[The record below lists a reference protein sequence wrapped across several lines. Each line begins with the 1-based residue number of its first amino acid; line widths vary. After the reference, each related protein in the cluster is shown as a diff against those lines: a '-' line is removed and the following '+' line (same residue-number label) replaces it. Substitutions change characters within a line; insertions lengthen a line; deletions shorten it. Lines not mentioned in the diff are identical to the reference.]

1 MNDHIDE
8 IPLRFLNHSILIL
21 SAISKI
27 NAYKKFKNHQFAQ
40 TNVPEISCFF
50 LLEKVSTCG
59 K

>member
-8 IPLRFLNHSILIL
+8 ITLRFLNHSILIL

-27 NAYKKFKNHQFAQ
+27 NAYKKFKNHQFAH

-50 LLEKVSTCG
+50 LTRES
-59 K
+59 

>member
-8 IPLRFLNHSILIL
+8 ITLRFLNHSILIL
-21 SAISKI
+21 S
-27 NAYKKFKNHQFAQ
+27 Q
-40 TNVPEISCFF
+40 TNVPEISCIF